1 MTDTTAVPNTWKGVP
16 FYAGDT
22 VLLEWTEDDNERGRA
37 VWLVA
42 DSYVVD
48 DPDFAELSDDN
59 EEMGGLGLVLNG
71 DENIHPDTLT
81 VLAEGV
87 SPISL
92 DGYEE
97 VFMYDLEEGD
107 AIIVATNDGE
117 LVVEHVLTDESVEG
131 ADDGQLYDVLGF
143 GFHEDGAVFYRKVA

>member
-1 MTDTTAVPNTWKGVP
+1 MTDTTTPNTWKGVP

-37 VWLVA
+37 VWVVA

-59 EEMGGLGLVLNG
+59 EEMGGLGLVVNG
-71 DENIHPDTLT
+71 DENIHPTTLT
-81 VLAEGV
+81 VISPDA

-92 DGYEE
+92 DGYED
-97 VFMYDLEEGD
+97 VDIADLEEGD
-107 AIIVATNDGE
+107 HIIAQTKDETLTIEHTLTHESADGASE
-117 LVVEHVLTDESVEG
+117 
-131 ADDGQLYDVLGF
+131 GQLYDVLGF
-143 GFHEDGAVFYRKVA
+143 LLDERITEFYRKVA